1 LLDHKEV
8 NTMALKYLICLVVLL
23 GGMSAFAENP
33 NPVVRE
39 EHKVVVDGVEE
50 LWRLEWVCPPS
61 PACSPDE
68 PDVWWTCPCEGFAFG
83 EQGNLV
89 LVRKK
94 PGQKEERFDLTL
106 LFDGQYEAP
115 GELGKVVLRRWEV
128 EKQDMDESKSPDF
141 AARVRARPIAQV
153 MRFGD
158 YDHDGQAS
166 EFLLQI
172 GTLPCGKKMS
182 VAIGVSRQNPR
193 LHVFSSAEH
202 PERPLVLQAGQWE
215 ALLQA
220 KGPVKVMD
228 WQCGDH
234 GSDAET
240 ELELYVDTNGIHATI
255 STYECDQD
263 GRRGKFT
270 GKEVR

>member
-1 LLDHKEV
+1 MEQ
-8 NTMALKYLICLVVLL
+8 MALKYLTCLVVLL
-23 GGMSAFAENP
+23 GGISAFAENP
-33 NPVVRE
+33 TPVIRE
-39 EHKVVVDGVEE
+39 EHKVAVDGVEE
-50 LWRLEWVCPPS
+50 HWRLEWASPPG

-68 PDVWWTCPCEGFAFG
+68 PDLWSTCPCSGFAFG
-83 EQGNLV
+83 ERGNLV

-94 PGQKEERFDLTL
+94 PGQSDERFDSTP
-106 LFDGQYEAP
+106 LFGGTPDVPGDGDEAI
-115 GELGKVVLRRWEV
+115 LRRWDID
-128 EKQDMDESKSPDF
+128 EKDMDNSKSPDF

-193 LHVFSSAEH
+193 LHAFRTTEH

-215 ALLQA
+215 ALRDA
-220 KGPVKVMD
+220 KAPIKVVD
-228 WQCGDH
+228 WKCGDH

-240 ELELYVDTNGIHATI
+240 ELELSADENGIHATI

>member
-1 LLDHKEV
+1 MEQ
-8 NTMALKYLICLVVLL
+8 MALKYLICLVVLL
-23 GGMSAFAENP
+23 GGISAFAENP
-33 NPVVRE
+33 TPVIRE

-50 LWRLEWVCPPS
+50 HWRLEWAGPPS
-61 PACSPDE
+61 PVCSPDE
-68 PDVWWTCPCEGFAFG
+68 PDPWSTCPCSGFAFG
-83 EQGNLV
+83 ERGNLV

-94 PGQKEERFDLTL
+94 PGGEEERFALTQ
-106 LFDGQYEAP
+106 LFDGKFDAP
-115 GELGKVVLRRWEV
+115 GNAGEVVLRRWDV
-128 EKQDMDESKSPDF
+128 DEKDMEASKSPDF
-141 AARVRARPIAQV
+141 AERVRARPVATV

-158 YDHDGQAS
+158 YDHDGMAT
-166 EFLLQI
+166 EFLSQI

-193 LHVFSSAEH
+193 LHAFRTTEH

-215 ALLQA
+215 ALHQA
-220 KGPVKVMD
+220 KGSVKVMD

-234 GSDAET
+234 GYDAER